1 MSRIATGNKAA
12 FVRAA
17 SLIGGAAFIAL
28 LGASF
33 AEGHAN
39 TPSQFSP
46 ALSLRVEATPHSA
59 VELAAVKQASEQRCL
74 AEALYYEAR
83 GEGEEGQKAIAE
95 VILARVESKL
105 YPKTICDV
113 VYQGA
118 SRKTGCQFSFA
129 CDGSLLKKKH
139 HAAWEQAELLAAKI
153 VNGSLRLAGRTSKA
167 VSFHTVG
174 VTPVW
179 SRTMMRVTQIGN
191 HIFYRHMPKSMRPS
205 QFATVEPVKVLFEQ
219 AGTILPEITVV
230 EDAIEQ
236 TIPEVQVAAQPN
248 SGA

>member
-12 FVRAA
+12 FVRGA
-17 SLIGGAAFIAL
+17 SLIAGAAFIAL

-33 AEGHAN
+33 AEGHPQTAPY
-39 TPSQFSP
+39 PSGSV
-46 ALSLRVEATPHSA
+46 SLTLAAPPHSA
-59 VELAAVKQASEQRCL
+59 VELAAVQRASEQRCL
-74 AEALYYEAR
+74 AEAMYYEAR

-105 YPKTICDV
+105 YPKSICDV

-118 SRKTGCQFSFA
+118 ERKTGCQFSFA

-139 HAAWEQAELLAAKI
+139 HAAWDQAELLAAKI

-174 VTPVW
+174 VTPIW
-179 SRTMMRVTQIGN
+179 SRTMLRVTQIGN
-191 HIFYRHMPKSMRPS
+191 HIFYRHMPKSMRPN
-205 QFATVEPVKVLFEQ
+205 QFAAVEPVKVLFEQ
-219 AGTILPEITVV
+219 AGAILPEIKIV
-230 EDAIEQ
+230 EDAVEAAV
-236 TIPEVQVAAQPN
+236 TDVQVAAQPN
-248 SGA
+248 S